1 MRLTGKIL
9 KLISGVL
16 ITVISIHSNLAV
28 ADYDVRVTNNSPF
41 YVQIDL
47 QAKAVGEVGFSSCGT
62 AQILSGQNK
71 TESCSSNVDNWKRK
85 FLIVNGDSRQ
95 YEQDCTLNV
104 DAHCQ
109 NLFFHESTGI
119 KHGISQLKWSS
130 GRTMQSRAI
139 QSPNNGGWHDKWVV
153 RDQGRYNITV
163 PKDYCG
169 NIFRAKNNLFGAS
182 IPGQS
187 GWVDD
192 AQKRSQVTDTM
203 LCMGMQADGSPAVP
217 STDEKKDRFEK
228 RIIKGRDLPG
238 TDGKKDRF
246 EKRTI
251 KSRDLPK
258 TRKDL

>member
-1 MRLTGKIL
+1 L
-9 KLISGVL
+9 
-16 ITVISIHSNLAV
+16 NLAV

-41 YVQIDL
+41 YVRIDL
-47 QAKAVGEVGFSSCGT
+47 QAQAVGQTGFSSCGT

-85 FLIVNGDSRQ
+85 FLIVGGDYGQ

-109 NLFFHESTGI
+109 TLHRIG
-119 KHGISQLKWSS
+119 QLKWSS

-153 RDQGRYNITV
+153 RDQGRYNITI

-169 NIFRAKNNLFGAS
+169 NIFRAKNNLLSYG
-182 IPGQS
+182 PG
-187 GWVDD
+187 WIDD

-203 LCMGMQADGSPAVP
+203 LCMGMQADGSPSEP
-217 STDEKKDRFEK
+217 STDGRKDRFEK

-251 KSRDLPK
+251 KNRDLPK

>member
-1 MRLTGKIL
+1 
-9 KLISGVL
+9 
-16 ITVISIHSNLAV
+16 
-28 ADYDVRVTNNSPF
+28 
-41 YVQIDL
+41 
-47 QAKAVGEVGFSSCGT
+47 
-62 AQILSGQNK
+62 
-71 TESCSSNVDNWKRK
+71 
-85 FLIVNGDSRQ
+85 
-95 YEQDCTLNV
+95 
-104 DAHCQ
+104 
-109 NLFFHESTGI
+109 
-119 KHGISQLKWSS
+119 
-130 GRTMQSRAI
+130 
-139 QSPNNGGWHDKWVV
+139 V

-217 STDEKKDRFEK
+217 STDGKKDRFEK

-251 KSRDLPK
+251 KNRDLPK